1 MYTAQG
7 KVNNILLFVKDST
20 AMLLSVFTQ
29 GCLLPFT
36 HKIKHVF
43 PLIFFS
49 QQIFEK
55 FLFEEKIKTFLIF

>member
-1 MYTAQG
+1 
-7 KVNNILLFVKDST
+7 
-20 AMLLSVFTQ
+20 MLLSVFTQ